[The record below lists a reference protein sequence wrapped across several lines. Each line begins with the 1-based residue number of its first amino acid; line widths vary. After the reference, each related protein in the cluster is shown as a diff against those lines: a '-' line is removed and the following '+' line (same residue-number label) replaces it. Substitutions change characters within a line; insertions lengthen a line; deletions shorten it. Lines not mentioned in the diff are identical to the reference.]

1 MKKALLILCFSV
13 IGCSSPKY
21 IEKTSETLS
30 RSVYASGDSL
40 DLGRV
45 ELAKFYNNEAQKL
58 IPPPKV
64 RIAVSPVISN
74 SKKVITLPESYEGA
88 TVVTI
93 NSDEYKGLLKDKKVA
108 QQLSSENSQLSAH
121 IQEVEAERGKQDEIH
136 SQLLKDYMQAQ
147 IVIATK
153 DKKLAQKSLIIV
165 LLSIVILG
173 FILGTA
179 ASIYFKVIS
188 FGRIL

>member
-1 MKKALLILCFSV
+1 MKKILLILSFSI

-21 IEKTSETLS
+21 IEKTSEALS
-30 RSVYASGDSL
+30 RAVYASGDSL
-40 DLGRV
+40 DSGRV
-45 ELAKFYNNEAQKL
+45 ELAKFYNNESQKL
-58 IPPPKV
+58 IPPPKN
-64 RIAVSPVISN
+64 RIAVSPIISN

-88 TVVTI
+88 DFVTVH
-93 NSDEYKGLLKDKKVA
+93 SEEYKSLLKDKKVA

-121 IQEVEAERGKQDEIH
+121 IQEIEAERGKQDEIH

-153 DKKLAQKSLIIV
+153 DKKLAQRSLIILV
-165 LLSIVILG
+165 LSLIILG